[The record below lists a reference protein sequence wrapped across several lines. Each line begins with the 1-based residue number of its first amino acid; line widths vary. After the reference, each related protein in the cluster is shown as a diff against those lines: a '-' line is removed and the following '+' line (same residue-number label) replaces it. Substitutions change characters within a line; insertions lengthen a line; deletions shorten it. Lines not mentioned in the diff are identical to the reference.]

1 MAVSEGF
8 LRFVLDQLRLLG
20 KVTSR
25 RMFGGA
31 GLYRRGLFFGILFD
45 DLLYLKVDGFNR
57 ADYLEAKMEPFRPFP
72 NRSGTMQYYRVPADV
87 LEDPRRLS
95 AWAEKSLR
103 AAAAGGGPRGRPKR
117 SPRREG
123 RGRA

>member
-31 GLYRRGLFFGILFD
+31 GLYRGGLFFGILFD
-45 DLLYLKVDGFNR
+45 DLLFLKVDGSNR
-57 ADYLEAKMEPFRPFP
+57 ADYLEAKMEPLRPFP
-72 NRSGTMQYYRVPADV
+72 DRSRSMQYYRVPADV
-87 LEDPRRLS
+87 LEDPRKLS
-95 AWAEKSLR
+95 AWAEKSVR
-103 AAAAGGGPRGRPKR
+103 AAAAGPAARPKR
-117 SPRREG
+117 
-123 RGRA
+123 